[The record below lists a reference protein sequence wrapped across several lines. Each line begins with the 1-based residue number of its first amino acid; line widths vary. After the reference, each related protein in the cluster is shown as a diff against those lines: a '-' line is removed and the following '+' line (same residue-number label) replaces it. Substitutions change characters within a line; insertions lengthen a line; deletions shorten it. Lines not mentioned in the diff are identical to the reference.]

1 MSLASEDDLNGTVRI
16 AEDARE
22 AFGVTQEQRGSLVRD
37 KTSDETNSERI
48 RVEERIRGRE
58 TRRIGTAAG
67 KLLVAANTGELDE
80 PGAPATLSVP
90 QRLVL
95 GLDQWLPRDW

>member
-22 AFGVTQEQRGSLVRD
+22 AFGVTQEQRGALVRD
-37 KTSDETNSERI
+37 KTSDEANSERI

-67 KLLVAANTGELDE
+67 KLLVAANTDRKS
-80 PGAPATLSVP
+80 T
-90 QRLVL
+90 RLNSSHL
-95 GLDQWLPRDW
+95 GISYAVFCLKKKQ